1 MPMRLRVGLRM
12 ARQERQP
19 FFFAKKNQKTFG
31 YEALASPQR
40 GCQIR
45 KSFLVLFCKKEL
57 LSRCN
62 NVRLYAA

>member
-19 FFFAKKNQKTFG
+19 FFFAKKTQETLG
-31 YEALASPQR
+31 YKAFAFPQR
-40 GCQIR
+40 GCQMC